1 MASQQASPSS
11 MQGSQQSIVEDMEFD
26 ATPDA
31 SSSPATS
38 YEPTKRLPKTIQAD
52 LELIATYLVKEKAP
66 GSVQAALGRVR
77 DAYKQRVVRA
87 NQDSTEQAIRQL
99 KAVVQELATKV
110 ENTPNRPTRLGPS
123 SYAEA
128 ARLGLPTQTRA
139 QQSLNATHVTPQKP
153 VPARHK
159 REIIVVRG
167 TETPE
172 QKARSYKELLEQLN
186 KLGNAGEAVAIRQL
200 PSSDMI
206 LTMEDEQARTN
217 WLTNDKWL
225 ETFGTGARIKRREFA
240 VLAHGI
246 RISQIQNQNQAIQE
260 IYKQNPKLQGSVEI
274 VRVAFTKKILKSGRT
289 TGPLI
294 ISVTEPEQANR
305 LIDAGLI
312 WQYELHNCEPFE
324 GDCIITQC
332 FQCYQYEHVG
342 HKCHN
347 LQRCGFCAAPGHN
360 TNDCL
365 GKEDRTKHR
374 CVLCKGNHPAWA
386 RECQVRIKQAES
398 AKLAY
403 STRPVRYQA
412 SLGFVRQPQFQ
423 FRCARPQES
432 SNTDL
437 PSSTEEP
444 WIEVG
449 NKRMS
454 SRSNSVPPAKRP
466 RGRPLGSTRA
476 SRNTKDI
483 RVFASTQ

>member
-1 MASQQASPSS
+1 MADRQATPSS
-11 MQGSQQSIVEDMEFD
+11 AQSSQQSTVEDVVMD
-26 ATPDA
+26 TPTDA
-31 SSSPATS
+31 SSTPTSS
-38 YEPTKRLPKTIQAD
+38 YEPTKHAPDKIQAD
-52 LELIATYLVKEKAP
+52 IELIATYLVKERAP
-66 GSVQAALGRVR
+66 DLVQAALGRVQN
-77 DAYKQRVVRA
+77 AYSRRAVRT
-87 NQDSTEQAIRQL
+87 NENSTEQAIRQL
-99 KAVVQELATKV
+99 QATVQQLVTKV
-110 ENTPNRPTRLGPS
+110 ENTPNSPIRPNPG

-128 ARLGLPTQTRA
+128 AKLGLPTQTRA

-172 QKARSYKELLEQLN
+172 EKARSYKELLEQLN
-186 KLGNAGEAVAIRQL
+186 RPENAGEVVAIRRL
-200 PSSDMI
+200 PTGDMT

-217 WLTNDKWL
+217 WLKDTKWL
-225 ETFGTGARIKRREFA
+225 ETFGAGARIKRRQFA

-246 RISQIQNQNQAIQE
+246 RISQIQNQEQAIQE

-274 VRVAFTKKILKSGRT
+274 VRVAFAKKTLRSGRT

-294 ISVTEPEQANR
+294 ISTTEPEQANC

-332 FQCYQYEHVG
+332 FRCYQYKHVG

-347 LQRCGFCAAPGHN
+347 LQRCGFCAAPGHA
-360 TNDCL
+360 TNECL

-374 CVLCKGNHPAWA
+374 CILCKENHPAWA
-386 RECQVRIKQAES
+386 RECRERIKQAEV

-403 STRPVRYQA
+403 NTRPVRYQA
-412 SLGFVRQPQFQ
+412 NPGFVRQTQFQ
-423 FRCARPQES
+423 FGSQSLSGNSLEQ
-432 SNTDL
+432 
-437 PSSTEEP
+437 STEEP

-449 NKRMS
+449 SKRTFS
-454 SRSNSVPPAKRP
+454 QRRTSVPPAKRP

-476 SRNTKDI
+476 SRNTEDI
-483 RVFASTQ
+483 RTFASTQ